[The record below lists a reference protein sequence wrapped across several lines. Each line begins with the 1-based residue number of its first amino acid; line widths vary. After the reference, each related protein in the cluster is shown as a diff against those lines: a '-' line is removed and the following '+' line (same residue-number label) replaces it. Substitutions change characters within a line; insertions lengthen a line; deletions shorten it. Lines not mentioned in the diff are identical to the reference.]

1 MRIIHTGDW
10 HLGKNLE
17 GMSRLEEQ
25 AEFLED
31 FITIVEDNRADLVII
46 AGDVYDSFTPSAK
59 AEVLFY
65 NTLKRLSKD
74 GERLILVI
82 AGNHDSPDRLVAAWP
97 LAQPHGIIMLGT
109 PKSTVPIG
117 TYGRHEV
124 IKSEPG
130 IVEVMI
136 GEEKAVIAAIAFPS
150 EKRLNEVLYLGT
162 DEDEE
167 KLESYEA
174 RMIQLFTELEKHYRD
189 NTINLLVSHIFVMG
203 SEESG
208 SERSIQ
214 LGGSYLIN
222 SSIFPKKAQYI
233 ALGHVHKPQIV
244 HGTGGKARYSG
255 SPIHYNKTEI
265 NFTKSVERI
274 DVVAG
279 RDAVIERIALPV
291 YKPIEVW
298 KCENYAEALEMCEA
312 KKDESSWVYLEI
324 KTDEYIREDQIKEL
338 KLLKKDILSI
348 RPITSED
355 IKREEMIN
363 DHRTQSFEELFQA
376 FYIKQN
382 KVEPSEE
389 TKETIYKLYYGEDYD
404 NEAN

>member
-31 FITIVEDNRADLVII
+31 FIRIVEDNRADLVII

-59 AEVLFY
+59 AEILFY

-174 RMIQLFTELEKHYRD
+174 RMIQLFTELEKNYRD
-189 NTINLLVSHIFVMG
+189 DTINLLVSHIFVMG

-244 HGTGGKARYSG
+244 PGTGGKARYSG

-265 NFTKSVERI
+265 NFTKSVELV

-279 RDAVIERIALPV
+279 QEAVIERIALPV

-298 KCENYAEALEMCEA
+298 KCENYAVALAKCEE
-312 KKDESSWVYLEI
+312 KKGESSWVYLEI

-363 DHRTQSFEELFQA
+363 DYKTQSFEELFQA

>member
-1 MRIIHTGDW
+1 MRIIHTADW

-31 FITIVEDNRADLVII
+31 FIRIVEDNRADLVII

-59 AEVLFY
+59 AEILFY

-174 RMIQLFTELEKHYRD
+174 RMIQLFTELEKNYRD
-189 NTINLLVSHIFVMG
+189 DTINLLVSHIFVMG

-244 HGTGGKARYSG
+244 PGTGGKARYSG

-265 NFTKSVERI
+265 NFTKSVELV

-279 RDAVIERIALPV
+279 KDAVIERITLPV

-298 KCENYAEALEMCEA
+298 KCENYAEALAKCEK

>member
-1 MRIIHTGDW
+1 MRIIHTADW

-31 FITIVEDNRADLVII
+31 FIRIVEENRADLVII

-59 AEVLFY
+59 AEILFY

-174 RMIQLFTELEKHYRD
+174 RMIQLFTELEKNYRD
-189 NTINLLVSHIFVMG
+189 DTINLLVSHIFVMG

-244 HGTGGKARYSG
+244 PGTGGKARYSG

-265 NFTKSVERI
+265 NFTKSVELV

-279 RDAVIERIALPV
+279 KDAVIERITLPI

-298 KCENYAEALEMCEA
+298 KCENYSEALAKCEE
-312 KKDESSWVYLEI
+312 KKSESSWVYLEI

>member
-1 MRIIHTGDW
+1 MRIIHTADW

-31 FITIVEDNRADLVII
+31 FIRIVEDNRADLVII

-59 AEVLFY
+59 AEILFY

-167 KLESYEA
+167 KLESYED
-174 RMIQLFTELEKHYRD
+174 RMIQLFNELEKNYRD
-189 NTINLLVSHIFVMG
+189 DTINLLVSHIFVMG

-233 ALGHVHKPQIV
+233 ALGHVHKPQV
-244 HGTGGKARYSG
+244 VPGTGGKARYSG

-265 NFTKSVERI
+265 NFIKSVERI

-279 RDAVIERIALPV
+279 QEAVIERIALPV

-298 KCENYAEALEMCEA
+298 KCENYSEALAKCEE
-312 KKDESSWVYLEI
+312 KKSESSWVYLEI

>member
-31 FITIVEDNRADLVII
+31 FIRIVEDNRADLVII

-59 AEVLFY
+59 AEILFY

-189 NTINLLVSHIFVMG
+189 DTINLLVSHIFVMG

-244 HGTGGKARYSG
+244 PGTGGKARYSG

-265 NFTKSVERI
+265 NFTKSVELV

-279 RDAVIERIALPV
+279 KDAVIERITLPV

-298 KCENYAEALEMCEA
+298 KCENYAEALAKCEK

>member
-1 MRIIHTGDW
+1 MRIIHTADW

-31 FITIVEDNRADLVII
+31 FIRIVEDNRADLVII

-59 AEVLFY
+59 AEILFY

-189 NTINLLVSHIFVMG
+189 DTINLLVSHIFVMG

-244 HGTGGKARYSG
+244 PGTGGKARYSG

-265 NFTKSVERI
+265 NFTKSVELV

-279 RDAVIERIALPV
+279 QEAVIERIALPV

-298 KCENYAEALEMCEA
+298 KCENYSEALAKCEE
-312 KKDESSWVYLEI
+312 KKSESSWVYLEI

-376 FYIKQN
+376 FYIKEK

-389 TKETIYKLYYGEDYD
+389 TKQMIYKLYYGEDYD

>member
-31 FITIVEDNRADLVII
+31 FIRIVEENRADLVII

-59 AEVLFY
+59 AEILFY

-189 NTINLLVSHIFVMG
+189 DTINLLVSHIFVMG

-244 HGTGGKARYSG
+244 PGTGGKARYSG

-265 NFTKSVERI
+265 NFTKSVELV

-279 RDAVIERIALPV
+279 QEAVIERIALPV

-298 KCENYAEALEMCEA
+298 KCENYSEALAKCEE
-312 KKDESSWVYLEI
+312 KKSESSWVYLEI

>member
-1 MRIIHTGDW
+1 MRIIHTADW

-31 FITIVEDNRADLVII
+31 FIRIVEDNRADLVII

-59 AEVLFY
+59 AEILFY

-189 NTINLLVSHIFVMG
+189 DTINLLVSHIFVMG

-244 HGTGGKARYSG
+244 PGTGGKARYSG

-265 NFTKSVERI
+265 NFTKSVELV

-279 RDAVIERIALPV
+279 QEAVIERIALPV

-298 KCENYAEALEMCEA
+298 KCENYSEALAKCEE
-312 KKDESSWVYLEI
+312 KKGESSWVSSEI

-389 TKETIYKLYYGEDYD
+389 TKQTIYKLYYGEDYD

>member
-31 FITIVEDNRADLVII
+31 FIRIVEDNRADLVII

-59 AEVLFY
+59 AEILFY

-174 RMIQLFTELEKHYRD
+174 RMIQLFTELEKNYRD
-189 NTINLLVSHIFVMG
+189 DTINLLVSHIFVMG

-244 HGTGGKARYSG
+244 PGTGGKARYSG

-265 NFTKSVERI
+265 NFTKSVELV

-279 RDAVIERIALPV
+279 QDAVIERIALPV

-298 KCENYAEALEMCEA
+298 KCENYSEALAKCEE
-312 KKDESSWVYLEI
+312 KKSESSWVYLEI

>member
-31 FITIVEDNRADLVII
+31 FIRIVEDNRADLVII

-59 AEVLFY
+59 AEILFY

-167 KLESYEA
+167 RLESYEA

-189 NTINLLVSHIFVMG
+189 DTINLLVSHIFVMG

-244 HGTGGKARYSG
+244 PGTGGKARYSG

-265 NFTKSVERI
+265 NFTKSVELI

-279 RDAVIERIALPV
+279 QDAVIERITLPV

-298 KCENYAEALEMCEA
+298 KCENYAEALAKCEK

>member
-31 FITIVEDNRADLVII
+31 FIRIVEDNRADLVII

-59 AEVLFY
+59 AEILFY

-174 RMIQLFTELEKHYRD
+174 RMIQLFTELEKNYRD
-189 NTINLLVSHIFVMG
+189 DTINLLVSHIFVMG

-208 SERSIQ
+208 SERRIQ

-244 HGTGGKARYSG
+244 PGTGGKARYSG

-265 NFTKSVERI
+265 NFTISVELV

-279 RDAVIERIALPV
+279 QEAVIERITLPV

-298 KCENYAEALEMCEA
+298 KCENYSEALAKCEE
-312 KKDESSWVYLEI
+312 KKSKSSWVYLEI

>member
-31 FITIVEDNRADLVII
+31 FIRIVEENRADLVII

-59 AEVLFY
+59 AEILFY

-174 RMIQLFTELEKHYRD
+174 RMIQLFNELEK
-189 NTINLLVSHIFVMG
+189 N
-203 SEESG
+203 
-208 SERSIQ
+208 
-214 LGGSYLIN
+214 
-222 SSIFPKKAQYI
+222 
-233 ALGHVHKPQIV
+233 
-244 HGTGGKARYSG
+244 
-255 SPIHYNKTEI
+255 
-265 NFTKSVERI
+265 
-274 DVVAG
+274 
-279 RDAVIERIALPV
+279 
-291 YKPIEVW
+291 
-298 KCENYAEALEMCEA
+298 
-312 KKDESSWVYLEI
+312 
-324 KTDEYIREDQIKEL
+324 
-338 KLLKKDILSI
+338 
-348 RPITSED
+348 
-355 IKREEMIN
+355 
-363 DHRTQSFEELFQA
+363 
-376 FYIKQN
+376 
-382 KVEPSEE
+382 
-389 TKETIYKLYYGEDYD
+389 
-404 NEAN
+404 

>member
-31 FITIVEDNRADLVII
+31 FIRIVEDNRADLVII

-59 AEVLFY
+59 AEILFY

-189 NTINLLVSHIFVMG
+189 DTINLLVSHIFVMG

-222 SSIFPKKAQYI
+222 SSIFPKNSAVMCTINRFGMGRK
-233 ALGHVHKPQIV
+233 LPFPKN
-244 HGTGGKARYSG
+244 GKSG
-255 SPIHYNKTEI
+255 
-265 NFTKSVERI
+265 
-274 DVVAG
+274 
-279 RDAVIERIALPV
+279 
-291 YKPIEVW
+291 
-298 KCENYAEALEMCEA
+298 
-312 KKDESSWVYLEI
+312 EI
-324 KTDEYIREDQIKEL
+324 KNRSEL
-338 KLLKKDILSI
+338 LS
-348 RPITSED
+348 
-355 IKREEMIN
+355 
-363 DHRTQSFEELFQA
+363 
-376 FYIKQN
+376 
-382 KVEPSEE
+382 V
-389 TKETIYKLYYGEDYD
+389 
-404 NEAN
+404 